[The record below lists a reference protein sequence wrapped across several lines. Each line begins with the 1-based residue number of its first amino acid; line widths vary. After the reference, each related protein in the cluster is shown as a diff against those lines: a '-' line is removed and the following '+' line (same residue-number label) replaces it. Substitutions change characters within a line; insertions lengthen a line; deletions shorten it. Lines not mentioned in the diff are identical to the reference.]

1 MEGLFS
7 CSFKDMVDM
16 TMLFRFDRR
25 GDRQLTT
32 LIVMRSGGIQKTR
45 TGWMDAD
52 MPIKYPSI
60 LGTYQLTPPELHLT
74 SLQQELMNWKWWY
87 IWVT

>member
-1 MEGLFS
+1 
-7 CSFKDMVDM
+7 
-16 TMLFRFDRR
+16 
-25 GDRQLTT
+25 
-32 LIVMRSGGIQKTR
+32 
-45 TGWMDAD
+45 MDAD